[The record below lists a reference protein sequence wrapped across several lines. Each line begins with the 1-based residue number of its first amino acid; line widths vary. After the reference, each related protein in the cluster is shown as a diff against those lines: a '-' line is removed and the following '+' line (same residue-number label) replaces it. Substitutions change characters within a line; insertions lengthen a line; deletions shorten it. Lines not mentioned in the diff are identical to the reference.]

1 MLRPF
6 TPPGNTCN
14 LANSKGFSYSIT
26 FLSTVSTR
34 WPRRKGTMIA
44 FVSKGSG
51 EYLKDKGIFSDIE
64 SSIKLNEA
72 TKEDTINI
80 GDEDRG

>member
-1 MLRPF
+1 
-6 TPPGNTCN
+6 
-14 LANSKGFSYSIT
+14 
-26 FLSTVSTR
+26 
-34 WPRRKGTMIA
+34 MIA

-80 GDEDRG
+80 GDGDMRGAARETFIDFYANLRFRGGRGTFEEESVGG